1 MAKKPIK
8 ETIHAKGLDISI
20 YTNDFEN
27 EYVSLTDIAKY
38 RSTDPRITI
47 HNWLRSRDIVVF
59 LGRVL
64 YQEVERRAWRY
75 WNLNREIA
83 RLNYLKNAGRR
94 KEFKEMLVQD
104 FCTSCIFRYAPV
116 VYRLQ
121 FQW

>member
-75 WNLNREIA
+75 WNLNKVWQIRWWNL
-83 RLNYLKNAGRR
+83 RTYGY
-94 KEFKEMLVQD
+94 
-104 FCTSCIFRYAPV
+104 CTRIRIMDIPGI
-116 VYRLQ
+116 
-121 FQW
+121 

>member
-59 LGRVL
+59 LGLWESLHNPNFKR
-64 YQEVERRAWRY
+64 
-75 WNLNREIA
+75 IDFDT
-83 RLNYLKNAGRR
+83 
-94 KEFKEMLVQD
+94 FKEDAGSNAYVFSIKKWNEELGG
-104 FCTSCIFRYAPV
+104 IGI
-116 VYRLQ
+116 
-121 FQW
+121 